1 MAHLHYL
8 HIENFR
14 GIENFSNTF
23 GSENYCVL
31 IGRGDSGKSTI
42 LKAISYLLNPSWNL
56 NISDFDFHNMDVQK
70 NILIEGIFTDIP
82 DEIGSFEKFGQ
93 YVQVIDTKGTVSS
106 NIEEVEACPMHKNPI
121 CC

>member
-42 LKAISYLLNPSWNL
+42 LKAISLSRLDAAQTAFNHL
-56 NISDFDFHNMDVQK
+56 SDVAQA
-70 NILIEGIFTDIP
+70 
-82 DEIGSFEKFGQ
+82 
-93 YVQVIDTKGTVSS
+93 V
-106 NIEEVEACPMHKNPI
+106 
-121 CC
+121 